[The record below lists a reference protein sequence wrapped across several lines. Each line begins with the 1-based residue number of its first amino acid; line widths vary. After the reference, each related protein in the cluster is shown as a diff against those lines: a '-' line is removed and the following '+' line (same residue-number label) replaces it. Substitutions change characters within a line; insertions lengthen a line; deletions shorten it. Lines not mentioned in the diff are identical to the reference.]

1 MPIDPSNPV
10 VELCAAGIA
19 VEGIPE
25 EARALFERAWAA
37 RRDDYDA
44 CIAAHYMARHQETPA
59 ETLAWNE
66 RALTHA
72 LRVADGRADDFLPS
86 LYLNLAD
93 ALAAM
98 GQDNEARAAAQH
110 AAARLE
116 GLPENGYR
124 EFVAGGVRRLLQRLS
139 RPSAPTAGDTT
150 GQPLPPAPPP
160 PPSPGPG

>member
-1 MPIDPSNPV
+1 MSIDPSNPV

-19 VEGIPE
+19 VDGVPE
-25 EARALFERAWAA
+25 EARALFARAWAA

-44 CIAAHYMARHQETPA
+44 CIAAHYMARHQPTPA

-66 RALTHA
+66 RALMHA
-72 LRVADGRADDFLPS
+72 LRVTEGRADDFLPS

-93 ALAAM
+93 ALAAV
-98 GQDNEARAAAQH
+98 GQVNEARAAAQH
-110 AAARLE
+110 AAARLA

-139 RPSAPTAGDTT
+139 SDSATTAGDTT
-150 GQPLPPAPPP
+150 GQPSTPAPPP